1 MTSRVIF
8 ACSGSG
14 DNLATIPRLAA
25 ECNAEVVTVTLDL
38 GQPAELEAV
47 RRAALAAGAVRAH
60 VLDAREKFARYC
72 VAASLG
78 DIGAPSRTGHAVAC
92 AVIAEKLIEVA
103 RIERASLVAHAGDG
117 GDHADIEAAARALD
131 PSIAVLRMDAART
144 QVPHAVHATLWERPT
159 EDVSNSMM
167 KAQPDAPA
175 RLELAFEAGLP
186 VSVNGVPMS
195 LSELIESVSTIAG
208 THGVGR
214 VIDTSGSAVEAPAAV
229 ILQAAHDALGAADRA
244 SAATVC
250 LELFKGQHRVLSA
263 HHS

>member
-1 MTSRVIF
+1 VTSRVVF

-14 DNLATIPRLAA
+14 DNLATIPRLAV
-25 ECNAEVVTVTLDL
+25 ECNAEVVAVTLDL
-38 GQPAELEAV
+38 GQPTELEAV

-60 VLDAREKFARYC
+60 VLDAREKFARC
-72 VAASLG
+72 CIAASLG
-78 DIGAPSRTGHAVAC
+78 DIGATYQTGHAVAC
-92 AVIAEKLIEVA
+92 AVIAETLVEVA
-103 RIERASLVAHAGDG
+103 RIERASLVAHAGDAA
-117 GDHADIEAAARALD
+117 DHADIDAAVRAID
-131 PSIAVLRMDAART
+131 PSIAVVRMDAART
-144 QVPHAVHATLWERPT
+144 QAPHAVHATLWERPT

-195 LSELIESVSTIAG
+195 LSELIESVATIAG

-214 VIDTSGSAVEAPAAV
+214 VTDTSGAVVEAPAAV
-229 ILQAAHDALGAADRA
+229 ILQAAHDALGAADPA

-263 HHS
+263 HRS